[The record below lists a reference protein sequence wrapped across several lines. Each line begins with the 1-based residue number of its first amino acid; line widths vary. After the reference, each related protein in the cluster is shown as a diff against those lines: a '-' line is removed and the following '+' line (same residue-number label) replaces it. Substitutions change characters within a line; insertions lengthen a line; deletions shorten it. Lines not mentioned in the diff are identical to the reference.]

1 MEKTQQLSSQV
12 IFQKCSLEFNFS
24 NIPQNKHNL
33 LRKEKKK
40 TKYNKRKITLHSK
53 IEFVF
58 SLCDP

>member
-33 LRKEKKK
+33 LRKEKPM
-40 TKYNKRKITLHSK
+40 NQQN
-53 IEFVF
+53 
-58 SLCDP
+58 